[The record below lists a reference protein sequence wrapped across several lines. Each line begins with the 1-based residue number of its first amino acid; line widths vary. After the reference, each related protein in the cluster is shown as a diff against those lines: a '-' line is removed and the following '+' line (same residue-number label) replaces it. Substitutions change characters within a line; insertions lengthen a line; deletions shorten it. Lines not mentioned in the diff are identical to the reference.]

1 MGKIIIGYGAS
12 QYDVLLY
19 FTKEMA
25 KGFEKR
31 AKEVILVDLNNDY
44 QVDLIRK
51 IPVSN
56 IEFVFSFNIPI
67 FSIIQEWVGTNIVEV
82 TFYVD
87 HPMYHH
93 ERQTGSLCRNA
104 IHVFVDEFWR
114 EYADKYYRNCG
125 KNIMLPHGA
134 SVVPNNIDYFKR
146 KYDVVLLG
154 GYKDPKVILSQIIA
168 KRGTIYKNISVD
180 IINSFLCTET
190 CSLEKI
196 VGQVFE
202 KYDWQLDTKDISEFM
217 AEFQLEDEFIRMY
230 CRDAVIREL
239 LKNKISI
246 SVFRKGWENF
256 ECQNTEYLDINSA
269 VNYDTAL
276 NIMANTK
283 ILVNITPTLNAGAHE
298 RIFSSMANGA
308 ICFTNK
314 SLYLMDNNLDQECV
328 MYSLC
333 ELNTLS
339 DMIKL
344 ILANPDKATVIS
356 EHAKKV
362 VQNNYTWENLAQQIL
377 DVVEEYRKENLK
389 KLKANNQFDEH
400 FVALD
405 NYITGN
411 DVETIYTYMKRCIM
425 SHENDRTGYFKAM
438 MSSFNRYKYW
448 GTLEPS
454 QDDYN
459 LLELRAKEI
468 KEHWNDFRWIYNS
481 LQDWQSK
488 DILMKILEN
497 WLTYS
502 PYYLNSIHDNTYE
515 EYFDLD
521 IISCSEDEVFVDL
534 GSYIG
539 DTILSYISNMHHYAQ
554 IYTYEASVDN
564 MYQVKENTK
573 SYSNITYR
581 QCAVGNYNGLAY
593 LDINDDKSA
602 NCIST
607 NGGNAVNI
615 VTLDS
620 DIKEKITFLKMDI
633 EGSETN
639 AIEGAK
645 RHIREEHPKL
655 AIACYHNNH
664 DIWRLAKQ
672 IYEIEPGYRFY
683 LRYYGGALYP
693 SEYVLYGICEIE

>member
-246 SVFRKGWENF
+246 SVFGKGWENF

-468 KEHWNDFRWIYNS
+468 KEHWNDLDGYTTVCKIGNLKIY
-481 LQDWQSK
+481 
-488 DILMKILEN
+488 
-497 WLTYS
+497 
-502 PYYLNSIHDNTYE
+502 
-515 EYFDLD
+515 
-521 IISCSEDEVFVDL
+521 
-534 GSYIG
+534 
-539 DTILSYISNMHHYAQ
+539 
-554 IYTYEASVDN
+554 
-564 MYQVKENTK
+564 
-573 SYSNITYR
+573 
-581 QCAVGNYNGLAY
+581 
-593 LDINDDKSA
+593 
-602 NCIST
+602 
-607 NGGNAVNI
+607 
-615 VTLDS
+615 
-620 DIKEKITFLKMDI
+620 
-633 EGSETN
+633 
-639 AIEGAK
+639 
-645 RHIREEHPKL
+645 
-655 AIACYHNNH
+655 
-664 DIWRLAKQ
+664 
-672 IYEIEPGYRFY
+672 
-683 LRYYGGALYP
+683 
-693 SEYVLYGICEIE
+693 